1 MSTKFITETYSVRG
15 MSCTGCESII
25 RRTLLR
31 MDGVKSAEPDFA
43 RNVVEITYD
52 PEQIIMGDIW
62 EALKGEG
69 YYLGYI
75 GSGIGSDSRPGP
87 VRSHAKGTGKG
98 TARSDSSV
106 RSDRSV
112 RSDPRTEG
120 SVKTASRESKSL
132 SPLQFVGIVVALL
145 AGYLIINNTIGFS
158 FVPEITESMGYGMLF
173 LIGLLTSLHCVAM
186 CGGISMSQ
194 CMPKGAA
201 PTSAKEKIKP
211 SLLYNLG
218 RVTSYTI
225 IGGIIGALG
234 SVLSFSGRA
243 RGAVAILAGV
253 FMVIMGISMLGIFP
267 WLNKFTPR
275 LPRFL
280 RRKAGAAGQGKGPF
294 IVGLV
299 NGFMPCG
306 PLQAMQIYALGTGS
320 FLTGALSMFFFSLG
334 TLPLMFGLGVFIM
347 FLGSKF
353 TKWMI
358 GVGAV
363 LVVILGMIMFSRGAA
378 LAGFS
383 MPGFDRASNVAA
395 ASAQVTED
403 VNTAADNG
411 SDTNAVKKDVQYISS
426 TMSANAYPDITVE
439 KGIPVEWTIHADA
452 GDINGCNRTMV
463 IAAYGL
469 EVKLEEG
476 DNLIKFTPTETGN
489 ITYSCWMGM
498 ITAQIAVKEASAA
511 ASAQTQ
517 PDTTKPVVAAPP
529 GEDAAIVQET
539 SVPLGGCCGL

>member
-1 MSTKFITETYSVRG
+1 MTRALEGLLERKPADMSTKFITETYSVRG
-15 MSCTGCESII
+15 MSCTGCEGII

-31 MDGVKSAEPDFA
+31 MDGVKAAEPDFA
-43 RNVVEITYD
+43 RNVLEITYD
-52 PEQIIMGDIW
+52 PERITPDDIRA
-62 EALKGEG
+62 ALKAEG
-69 YYLGYI
+69 YFLGVI
-75 GSGIGSDSRPGP
+75 GSGNGNDSRPDP
-87 VRSHAKGTGKG
+87 VVSR
-98 TARSDSSV
+98 AR
-106 RSDRSV
+106 
-112 RSDPRTEG
+112 G
-120 SVKTASRESKSL
+120 QSL

-145 AGYLIINNTIGFS
+145 AGYLIISNTIGFS
-158 FVPEITESMGYGMLF
+158 FIPEITETMGYGMLF

-383 MPGFDRASNVAA
+383 MPGFDRSSNVPA

-403 VNTAADNG
+403 VNAAAGNG

-439 KGIPVEWTIHADA
+439 KGIPVEWTIHANK

-476 DNLIKFTPTETGN
+476 DNLIKFTPTETGT

-498 ITAQIAVKEASAA
+498 ITAQIAVEETSAA

-517 PDTTKPVVAAPP
+517 PDPAAPAVTAP
-529 GEDAAIVQET
+529 SGENAAPVQET
-539 SVPLGGCCGL
+539 SATPGGCCGV

>member
-15 MSCTGCESII
+15 MSCTGCEGII

-31 MDGVKSAEPDFA
+31 MDGVKSSEPDFA

-52 PEQIIMGDIW
+52 PERIKLDDIR

-69 YYLGYI
+69 YFLGYI
-75 GSGIGSDSRPGP
+75 GSGTD
-87 VRSHAKGTGKG
+87 
-98 TARSDSSV
+98 TARLDIPVKANS
-106 RSDRSV
+106 
-112 RSDPRTEG
+112 RTEV
-120 SVKTASRESKSL
+120 STKSASRESKSL
-132 SPLQFVGIVVALL
+132 SPLQFAGIAVALL
-145 AGYLIINNTIGFS
+145 AGYLIISNTIGFS
-158 FVPEITESMGYGMLF
+158 FIPEITESMGYGMLF

-201 PTSAKEKIKP
+201 PTSAREKIRP

-383 MPGFDRASNVAA
+383 LPGFDRASNVPA

-403 VNTAADNG
+403 VNAVADNG
-411 SDTNAVKKDVQYISS
+411 TDSNTIKTDVQYISS
-426 TMSANAYPDITVE
+426 VMSANAYPDITVE

-498 ITAQIAVKEASAA
+498 ITAQIAVEEASAD

-517 PDTTKPVVAAPP
+517 PDTSEPVVSAP
-529 GEDAAIVQET
+529 GEDAATAQET
-539 SVPLGGCCGL
+539 TVPPGECCGL